1 MFNFFSGIR
10 MLTATY
16 SIIAL
21 KIEQNRAC
29 WTFSSIQQYILSSI
43 RNIKNTS
50 GIDFESMLNRLTQ
63 FEQYCHQRKVEVFV
77 IPALRKITREADA
90 LLAELESLS
99 EASVT
104 LLRSLREKLQQVL
117 TNGSLVVDEIC
128 ASLEQ
133 CCAHFYRRLM
143 REEELVQIA
152 ERVIPA
158 EEWFGI
164 AAGFLIEDGRALALK
179 EPVHDDE
186 E

>member
-1 MFNFFSGIR
+1 